1 MADPVLFVS
10 RVNGFPFPPL
20 LAVEICV
27 KVCYMVFGLR
37 LSSSQIFMSKARTI
51 YVSYQNVE
59 SYRIDIKVFQS
70 QNITIHKHQLLQST
84 FSTIDGHV
92 SQPPLQNYVKNH
104 RKIGI
109 KLAVSKLRS

>member
-27 KVCYMVFGLR
+27 KECYMVLGLH
-37 LSSSQIFMSKARTI
+37 LSSSQIIMSKSGYI
-51 YVSYQNVE
+51 YVSYQNIE
-59 SYRIDIKVFQS
+59 SYRIDIEVFQS
-70 QNITIHKHQLLQST
+70 QNITVDEHQLLQST
-84 FSTIDGHV
+84 FSTIDGNV
-92 SQPPLQNYVKNH
+92 SQPTVQNYVKNH

-109 KLAVSKLRS
+109 KLVVSKSIS